1 MAGLAVTTNEEEKP
15 AMMGES
21 APLPASLPS
30 YFGQCLLRSF
40 GQLTRNPTG
49 A

>member
-1 MAGLAVTTNEEEKP
+1 MTIDGEKP
-15 AMMGES
+15 AMPDES

-30 YFGQCLLRSF
+30 YFGQCLLCSF
-40 GQLTRNPTG
+40 DQQTRNPTG